1 MSLRHISLLFALGP
15 TFFLSAVASQQRK
28 TAASLALSPS
38 PLEPSLAKD
47 AAALQSEQIK
57 AKKRDWK
64 SACLFLLFQLAV
76 FAFFFYG
83 ARTFP
88 DAMNYFQL
96 ALNTWMVALFSETSL
111 RELLT
116 VAPFTIARNSDGK
129 IVGGFAPAPS
139 STYLLTFLSFTIFPL
154 ALLTQ
159 SIPSLLFPLTCL
171 STLTFTFFFARTIP
185 TSPANTSLRWM
196 FFLCIVAEAFAVL
209 VVTAI
214 ALLVQSPLG
223 EGLRDWTTKTQ
234 EDKVKGD
241 PWLQDLVLSG
251 VTSLHP
257 LLYFGFVGTLV
268 SALYRLDVTFREGG
282 SGEGEGVE
290 EFGRLPAIE
299 PTTEEKAD
307 ASEKKKPL
315 VLAGERIVL
324 PRLARSVARHAT
336 SCLRDVPVYFL
347 TGVAVVVGLVALVPI
362 VADPFLESPE
372 EAKLDYYVSEV
383 LAALLSPPVLALA
396 ISLVSAVRGE
406 ASKVWTY
413 RETWIEIK
421 PAPEAVF
428 EGFRD
433 GEEEK
438 IKLEEVEVDGRV

>member
-1 MSLRHISLLFALGP
+1 
-15 TFFLSAVASQQRK
+15 
-28 TAASLALSPS
+28 
-38 PLEPSLAKD
+38 
-47 AAALQSEQIK
+47 
-57 AKKRDWK
+57 
-64 SACLFLLFQLAV
+64 
-76 FAFFFYG
+76 
-83 ARTFP
+83 
-88 DAMNYFQL
+88 
-96 ALNTWMVALFSETSL
+96 
-111 RELLT
+111 
-116 VAPFTIARNSDGK
+116 
-129 IVGGFAPAPS
+129 
-139 STYLLTFLSFTIFPL
+139 
-154 ALLTQ
+154 
-159 SIPSLLFPLTCL
+159 
-171 STLTFTFFFARTIP
+171 
-185 TSPANTSLRWM
+185 M

-362 VADPFLESPE
+362 VADPFLEVRLLSLSVLSLQTLMSLPFSLLVFHRCQSPE